1 MNPILPGILVKDRP
15 DIHFSIQFCFVESRL
30 QLFFYA
36 KCAHDVMHIKVPY
49 SQSCKMHPTDSVL
62 CL

>member
-30 QLFFYA
+30 
-36 KCAHDVMHIKVPY
+36 
-49 SQSCKMHPTDSVL
+49 
-62 CL
+62 